1 MYELSR
7 TVPVNEPGK
16 VYLSRHD
23 VWTGLLMKANN
34 ALPYVPQMQ
43 KCEVRE
49 RGEGWLVRDIMLNN
63 VEMKERVTF
72 EPEQRVIF
80 DRIGGPELGRI
91 QNVIGEDA
99 QGNLTLT
106 FAFGLTKQGIPEGTD
121 AEKNHFAPMEGA
133 YFGAVAATLGAVRKT
148 ATEQGREH
156 LPPQSEID
164 VAGDNKWIYEFYR
177 RADAFDM
184 EGFLALHTK
193 DVRLTF
199 ANNPTTIGH
208 EPVRAALGGLWSSIS
223 AMSHSVSG
231 AWSLYEGRMGIAESI
246 CMYTRKDGSMF
257 IVKAC
262 TTMRRRDG
270 LIEDLRIHVDTTGL
284 FGAAK

>member
-1 MYELSR
+1 
-7 TVPVNEPGK
+7 
-16 VYLSRHD
+16 
-23 VWTGLLMKANN
+23 
-34 ALPYVPQMQ
+34 
-43 KCEVRE
+43 
-49 RGEGWLVRDIMLNN
+49 

-193 DVRLTF
+193 NVRFTF
-199 ANNPTTIGH
+199 ANNPTSTGH
-208 EPVRAALGGLWSSIS
+208 QPIREALGGLWSSIS
-223 AMSHSVSG
+223 AMSHSLSG
-231 AWSLYEGRMGIAESI
+231 AWSLHEGRMGIAESI

-257 IVKAC
+257 TVKAC
-262 TTMRRRDG
+262 TTLRRRDG